1 MAARA
6 TITKVKKL
14 LAAIVISTIAFFEL
28 CFTGKAVGTWR
39 IARADGWSNILTAG
53 EKPTSAV
60 HPPAVQSLSRG
71 AGEYNSPFPPEPAPI
86 FLSRLIIVIV
96 IAGLM
101 IVGALLSVESPNGQ
115 SFYTEGGIQR
125 IDENQMASGTGTEP
139 RSSGPGRAEQIA
151 ITGCVIA
158 SMIMVI
164 GVCLVNA
171 KRKDFDYGKEGKGN
185 RGQD

>member
-6 TITKVKKL
+6 AITKVKKL

-60 HPPAVQSLSRG
+60 HPPAVQSLSRW

-86 FLSRLIIVIV
+86 YLSRLIIVIA
-96 IAGLM
+96 ITGLM
-101 IVGALLSVESPNGQ
+101 IVGALLCVEKSTGLTH
-115 SFYTEGGIQR
+115 TEDRIQGI
-125 IDENQMASGTGTEP
+125 DDNQEASGTGTEP
-139 RSSGPGRAEQIA
+139 RSSGPGRADRA
-151 ITGCVIA
+151 IVLGCVA
-158 SMIMVI
+158 FSYLVI
-164 GVCLVNA
+164 GVCLVNL
-171 KRKDFDYGKEGKGN
+171 KRKDLDYGKN
-185 RGQD
+185 

>member
-60 HPPAVQSLSRG
+60 RPPAVQFLSRG
-71 AGEYNSPFPPEPAPI
+71 AGEHKPSFPPEPAPI
-86 FLSRLIIVIV
+86 FLSRLIIVIAF
-96 IAGLM
+96 AGLM
-101 IVGALLSVESPNGQ
+101 IVGALLCVEKSTGLTH
-115 SFYTEGGIQR
+115 TEDRIQGI
-125 IDENQMASGTGTEP
+125 DDNQEASGTGMEAP
-139 RSSGPGRAEQIA
+139 SSGFGRAEQIA
-151 ITGCVIA
+151 ITGCVIT
-158 SMIMVI
+158 SMII

-171 KRKDFDYGKEGKGN
+171 KRKDLEYGKEGKGN